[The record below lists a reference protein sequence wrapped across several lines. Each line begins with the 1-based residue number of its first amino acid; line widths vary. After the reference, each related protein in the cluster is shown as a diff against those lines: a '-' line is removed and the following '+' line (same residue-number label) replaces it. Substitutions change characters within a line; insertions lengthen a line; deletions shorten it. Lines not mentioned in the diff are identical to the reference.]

1 MDAVERGWTYSATLM
16 EGEAEPLFIVTV
28 DNPGADAQV
37 LFNAGTA
44 FAGPDDIQPAV
55 VTEDLMVFVPAGTS
69 QEVILASACGAAM
82 AMSGSTETE
91 YENGVYLI
99 SEELARVLDRVND
112 DLIDPGMAV
121 QDLIWVYTDDH
132 DFATVYVEES
142 DQPTL
147 MHILGE
153 EVEDFTEPGYAIQ
166 YREPDPDEGRRFSGE
181 AMEAR
186 CEVHVNLPRAM
197 TCRVVL
203 LQPDGE
209 RLEMMS
215 GVDMHTGRHEFFLT
229 IGLEGY
235 PPGDYTLQLEG
246 ERFGQ
251 TLFSRDLHL
260 QGRG

>member
-1 MDAVERGWTYSATLM
+1 VDAVERGWTYTATLM
-16 EGEAEPLFIVTV
+16 EGEDFPLFIVTI
-28 DNPGADAQV
+28 DNPGADAEV

-55 VTEDLMVFVPAGTS
+55 VTEDLMVFVPAGRS
-69 QEVILASACGAAM
+69 QEVILSNACGAAM
-82 AMSGSTETE
+82 AMSGSTGTE
-91 YENGVYLI
+91 YEEGVYLI
-99 SEELARVLDRVND
+99 SEELARVLDRVNEE
-112 DLIDPGMAV
+112 LIDPGMAV
-121 QDLIWVYTDDH
+121 QDLVWVYTDDH
-132 DFATVYVEES
+132 DFASVYVDDS
-142 DQPTL
+142 DQPML
-147 MHILGE
+147 MEILGE
-153 EVEDFTEPGYAIQ
+153 EVQDFAEPGYAIQ
-166 YREPDPDEGRRFSGE
+166 YREPDPDDGRRFSGE

-197 TCRVVL
+197 SCRVVL

-209 RLEMMS
+209 RLEMMT
-215 GVDMHTGRHEFFLT
+215 GVDMSTGRHAFFLT

-251 TLFSRDLHL
+251 TLYSRDLHL

>member
-1 MDAVERGWTYSATLM
+1 M
-16 EGEAEPLFIVTV
+16 EGEAMPLFIVTI
-28 DNPGADAQV
+28 DNPGADAEV

-69 QEVILASACGAAM
+69 QEVILSSACGAAM
-82 AMSGSTETE
+82 AMSGSTGTE
-91 YENGVYLI
+91 YENGVYQI
-99 SEELARVLDRVND
+99 SEELARVLDRVNAE
-112 DLIDPGMAV
+112 LTDPGMAV
-121 QDLIWVYTDDH
+121 QELVWVYTDDH
-132 DFATVYVEES
+132 DFASVYVDEV
-142 DQPTL
+142 DQPML
-147 MHILGE
+147 MHILGD
-153 EVEDFTEPGYAIQ
+153 EVEDFEEPGYAIQ

-215 GVDMHTGRHEFFLT
+215 GVDMRTGSHEFFLT

-246 ERFGQ
+246 EQFGQ